1 MSNPAPRPMQ
11 SEFIYRRY
19 RVYSTITPL
28 HSYTDSPY
36 CAEGLEADLPP
47 FHAFKSL
54 DILLS
59 AIDASLGDKYLEA
72 TVLDWKALYEA
83 KYNETNPPAPKVFPG
98 TLGNFKHE
106 GREFWLYAEI
116 WQATLKLS
124 IHYNE
129 SAFFH
134 FESVKLPGRFL
145 YSDIQYSFDWS
156 SERLTLT
163 LKAAGSDLLLPPYI
177 LAYHLA
183 PFIQFFDRYN
193 FIDEIPG

>member
-54 DILLS
+54 DTLIA
-59 AIDASLGDKYLEA
+59 AIDAGLGDKYLE
-72 TVLDWKALYEA
+72 VGILDWKALYQA
-83 KYNETNPPAPKVFPG
+83 KFAETPKSPPAVTKIA
-98 TLGNFKHE
+98 NFEYE
-106 GREFWLYAEI
+106 GRDFELHGEI
-116 WQATLKLS
+116 WQATLRLS
-124 IHYNE
+124 VYYERGLFFNFE
-129 SAFFH
+129 SA
-134 FESVKLPGRFL
+134 KLPGRFM
-145 YSDIQYSFDWS
+145 YASFEPDFDWKA
-156 SERLTLT
+156 ERLTLK
-163 LKAAGSDLLLPPYI
+163 LNAATDDLLLPSY
-177 LAYHLA
+177 LMTYHLA